1 MFSFFFQHS
10 FIIYICAYDFLVL
23 IFSHIHPTSPLH
35 HIPSWLC
42 HAHNYIACTYMHART
57 HCPITRSTCSEQL
70 FRSHKSWDDEIFHYT
85 APYCAPSPW
94 PSLCQA
100 ISQSIAQVTLQ
111 WKVLWEGQLSPLWLL
126 SEREVLTFNTM
137 SKQAATGC
145 LNIPPSSTETL
156 WNSGLWMPD
165 TGNRHCAFMYW
176 FSFCVSLNLTFLMPD
191 NYRIQQKIILIRVKA
206 ANTTAD

>member
-1 MFSFFFQHS
+1 
-10 FIIYICAYDFLVL
+10 
-23 IFSHIHPTSPLH
+23 
-35 HIPSWLC
+35 
-42 HAHNYIACTYMHART
+42 MHART
-57 HCPITRSTCSEQL
+57 VQSPAPHAVNSFSEAINPGMTKYSISTAS
-70 FRSHKSWDDEIFHYT
+70 
-85 APYCAPSPW
+85 YCAPSPW